1 MYINSTL
8 GSYFI
13 VKSFL
18 SIRCSC
24 QWLSANDIGF
34 ILNLVFF
41 FFFLIFMLITFLTSL
56 SLSLSLSLSNAL
68 FGCWEMKGK
77 KKDFFIWWVFCCR
90 ENERKEKEKVI
101 FFLSV
106 LETVS
111 LPRKTEQKKRKRKN
125 SFFPL
130 PVALFGCW
138 EMNFVKGNEREEQK
152 NWFLNFLIFILKV
165 FNKLFIYLGHNGLN
179 ERVSN

>member
-24 QWLSANDIGF
+24 QWLSAIDIGF
-34 ILNLVFF
+34 ILNLEFF
-41 FFFLIFMLITFLTSL
+41 FFCFFFIKFLCWLPSWPPC
-56 SLSLSLSLSNAL
+56 LSLSLSLSNAL

-101 FFLSV
+101 FSLSV

-111 LPRKTEQKKRKRKN
+111 LPRKTEKKKRKRKK
-125 SFFPL
+125 SFFHL
-130 PVALFGCW
+130 PVALFGRW
-138 EMNFVKGNEREEQK
+138 EMNFVEGNEREEQK
-152 NWFLNFLIFILKV
+152 NWFWTF
-165 FNKLFIYLGHNGLN
+165 
-179 ERVSN
+179 